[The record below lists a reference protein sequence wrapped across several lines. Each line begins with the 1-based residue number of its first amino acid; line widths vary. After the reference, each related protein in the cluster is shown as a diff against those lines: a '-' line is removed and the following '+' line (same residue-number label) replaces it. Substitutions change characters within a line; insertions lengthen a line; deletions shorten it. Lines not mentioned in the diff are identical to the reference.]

1 MVNDLT
7 CAHVYALVLSI
18 PLVKL
23 RSAHMNRTKE
33 QRNGYLSL
41 QLRAHAP
48 KQLLISS
55 LEAGAQQGVG

>member
-1 MVNDLT
+1 MFMLWS
-7 CAHVYALVLSI
+7 YPF

-33 QRNGYLSL
+33 QRDGYLSL

-48 KQLLISS
+48 KQFLISS